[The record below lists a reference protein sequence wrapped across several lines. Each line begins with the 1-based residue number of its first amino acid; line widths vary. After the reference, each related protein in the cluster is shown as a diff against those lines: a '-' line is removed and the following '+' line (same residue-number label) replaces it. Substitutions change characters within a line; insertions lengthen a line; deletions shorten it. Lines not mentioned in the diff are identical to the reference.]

1 MMTADVATNS
11 LALIRSILED
21 GGHGTAVRCGRRRVF
36 VSNQE
41 GIVIYGLYN
50 DGIYV
55 TLTHD
60 ADEAYE
66 FLIRG

>member
-11 LALIRSILED
+11 WALIRSILED
-21 GGHGTAVRCGRRRVF
+21 GGHGTSVRCGRRRVF
-36 VSNQE
+36 VSNHS
-41 GIVIYGLYN
+41 IVTYGLYN

-55 TLTHD
+55 TLTQD